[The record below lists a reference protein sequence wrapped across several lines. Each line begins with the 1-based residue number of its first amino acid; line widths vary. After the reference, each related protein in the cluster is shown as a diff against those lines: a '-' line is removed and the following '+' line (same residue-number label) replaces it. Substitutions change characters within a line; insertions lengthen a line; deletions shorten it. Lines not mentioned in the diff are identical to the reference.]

1 MENIDVTDE
10 ELNEFYRR
18 VGQNVKLQRNKQ
30 KITQMQLALAID
42 HNSVGH
48 IAKAEL
54 NKFNKHF
61 SLQNLYKIAKVLNID
76 ICELTR
82 QNNNINK

>member
-1 MENIDVTDE
+1 MEDTEITQE
-10 ELNEFYRR
+10 ELNNFYKR
-18 VGQNVKLQRNKQ
+18 VGKNVKEQRKKHN
-30 KITQMQLALAID
+30 ITQMQLALAIN

-61 SLQNLYKIAKVLNID
+61 SIQQLYKIAKVLKID
-76 ICELTR
+76 MCEL
-82 QNNNINK
+82 IK

>member
-1 MENIDVTDE
+1 MKDVEITEE
-10 ELNEFYRR
+10 ELNEFYKR
-18 VGQNVKLQRNKQ
+18 VGQNVKEQRKKHN
-30 KITQMQLALAID
+30 ITQMQLALAIN

-61 SLQNLYKIAKVLNID
+61 SIQQLYKIAKVLKID
-76 ICELTR
+76 MCEL
-82 QNNNINK
+82 IK

>member
-1 MENIDVTDE
+1 METLDITEE
-10 ELNEFYRR
+10 ELNEFYKK
-18 VGQNVKLQRNKQ
+18 VGQNVKTQRNKQ
-30 KITQMQLALAID
+30 NITQMQLALAIN

-61 SLQNLYKIAKVLNID
+61 SLQNLYKISKVLKID
-76 ICELTR
+76 MCEL
-82 QNNNINK
+82 IK